1 MFHLLWLPRPGRPLD
16 CRPGKPPPP
25 PSPSSRISRFL
36 DFKISRESS
45 STRDRATDPK
55 ELSTRTDLSSADLEI
70 LTASQDFPADS
81 ALQHK
86 CFDHQQWCIWLH
98 ALHSAQVH
106 QLCTAQVLWWPTGL
120 VSGVHHCNWAP
131 SQHRW
136 WWEKLSINTRPHV
149 NILRNAPKI
158 DGTQDYEMLLTS
170 ERIFWP
176 MRRFYTCLTKTKLA
190 ERGLLLVGFPTR
202 LSSRE

>member
-16 CRPGKPPPP
+16 CRLGKPPPP

-36 DFKISRESS
+36 DFTISRESS

-86 CFDHQQWCIWLH
+86 CFDHQQWCIWLYAMH
-98 ALHSAQVH
+98 CTVHKCIISAHCTSALMTNRVSQWCTSLQLGTFSAS
-106 QLCTAQVLWWPTGL
+106 L
-120 VSGVHHCNWAP
+120 VMGKVIYKYAP
-131 SQHRW
+131 SCQIITKCTKDRW
-136 WWEKLSINTRPHV
+136 
-149 NILRNAPKI
+149 
-158 DGTQDYEMLLTS
+158 Y
-170 ERIFWP
+170 
-176 MRRFYTCLTKTKLA
+176 
-190 ERGLLLVGFPTR
+190 TR
-202 LSSRE
+202 L

>member
-16 CRPGKPPPP
+16 CRLGKPPPP
-25 PSPSSRISRFL
+25 PYPSSRISRFL

-86 CFDHQQWCIWLH
+86 CFDHQQWCIWH
-98 ALHSAQVH
+98 FAQVH
-106 QLCTAQVLWWPTGL
+106 QLCRSTSALMTNRVSQWCTSLQLGTFSASL
-120 VSGVHHCNWAP
+120 VMGKVIYKYVP
-131 SQHRW
+131 SCQIITTCTKDRW
-136 WWEKLSINTRPHV
+136 
-149 NILRNAPKI
+149 
-158 DGTQDYEMLLTS
+158 Y
-170 ERIFWP
+170 
-176 MRRFYTCLTKTKLA
+176 
-190 ERGLLLVGFPTR
+190 TR
-202 LSSRE
+202 LWNAFNFGKDFLANETFLHMFDENETRREGATVSWFPN